1 MDSLAGYPLCEALSL
16 LQEKYHKINNNIITK
31 NNIIRVVKITG
42 NNSKFNKLNNPYV
55 IKENL
60 NGEYIT
66 LFVTYY

>member
-31 NNIIRVVKITG
+31 NHIIRVVKITG

-55 IKENL
+55 IKEDL